1 MSPEEKEQKK
11 KENKDKAI
19 EAARRRAIHGQR
31 LEQLRLE
38 EVRRREEQDRIWT
51 RRGWRTYEV
60 INQNDYEL
68 ALYWGDLHDV
78 LNPRYTDGDEGPD
91 MVDDGFSGKIHF
103 WEFVG
108 AHSSKKIHLV
118 KESHKLVIF
127 PKLEVTGSRGGAEL
141 NIFNESSG
149 RVILLNQD
157 MKDYEGAIIIVPHTD
172 YRPPKTELEQW
183 KECGLKS
190 NYLLQQIIMLGGRN
204 TENPTLTSD
213 LEKREEVAKNE
224 MAAAMGRFN
233 SDVLLG
239 RGDHLAP
246 RHPAWNDTKWQDI
259 INHARIAARLH
270 VNLID
275 DLAESR
281 KDLMRRNENL
291 EPVLDMIE
299 DIQIPPHTEY
309 DKEKAGIPSTLTNI
323 T

>member
-1 MSPEEKEQKK
+1 
-11 KENKDKAI
+11 
-19 EAARRRAIHGQR
+19 
-31 LEQLRLE
+31 
-38 EVRRREEQDRIWT
+38 
-51 RRGWRTYEV
+51 
-60 INQNDYEL
+60 
-68 ALYWGDLHDV
+68 
-78 LNPRYTDGDEGPD
+78 

-224 MAAAMGRFN
+224 MAAEMSRLNIEHGICDGHGN
-233 SDVLLG
+233 S
-239 RGDHLAP
+239 A
-246 RHPAWNDTKWQDI
+246 RHQPDGWRPSWNDTKWQDMI
-259 INHARIAARLH
+259 SMMEPTWLQN
-270 VNLID
+270 VNLIN

-281 KDLMRRNENL
+281 KDLMRKNENL
-291 EPVLDMIE
+291 EPILDMIE
-299 DIQIPPHTEY
+299 DINIPVHTEY
-309 DKEKAGIPSTLTNI
+309 DKEFAGVPSSLTNI